1 MELKKLIFEVRRDR
15 EDLADHEALLKTIVD
30 NRDDPV
36 DTMEFYQTI
45 LQLEHK
51 FPKDEFNVL
60 TRALNLLFYANVT
73 SIDKDSLKM
82 WLRLYEWI

>member
-1 MELKKLIFEVRRDR
+1 MKLEKLIFEARRDR
-15 EDLADHEALLKTIVD
+15 EDLSEHEALLKYILD
-30 NRDDPV
+30 HREDPV

-51 FPKDEFNVL
+51 FPADEFKAI
-60 TRALNLLFYANVT
+60 TRALNLLFIAEVPK
-73 SIDKDSLKM
+73 IDKDGFKT